1 MWADLAVSADV
12 PGETAPIERP
22 GRSRAIG
29 TSWEHRVTEAARQPE
44 RLAVPKRRLDAVS
57 QDIVLSPRVIDRLA
71 FDEYV
76 ALLRAEVENATKE
89 SELLARRAEAG
100 AIILEQLDRFI
111 DSNGETIEHAAE
123 VLAGID
129 ERMAASRKLL
139 DDVDRRATNLHK
151 ASQQAEQVIEARA
164 EAFEQR
170 LRSIVDA
177 AMDRF
182 EDTEDQLTARAASA
196 RRELLDRL
204 EQMRSR
210 GEATIA
216 RLDSKAGEL
225 SEEAEETVARAQSR
239 LDALREPVRQL
250 LGSIESKAA
259 ALAAG
264 SEEHAAR
271 LIAEAEAGAA
281 KIESAAAA
289 VEQRLDDLSLA
300 TTAATET
307 ERAVR
312 EAAGALGLESRELA
326 EAALAELKSEAASVV
341 EASASS
347 LEQAVALHQDA
358 IRSGV
363 EDART
368 AESSLRAASTSLT
381 KTAASDDVRR
391 VVELCGQ
398 IESLT
403 SQTDAARATLA
414 DAIVEGAER
423 IDGLAERGTRLGADA
438 RRESDRLE
446 SLMADLGAIGDDSLV
461 ERIASAVRAEVERE
475 TRDELEMA
483 TASLA
488 ALAERVRVLE
498 SNDATLKKPS
508 TRKSTAKKPAYK
520 AKTSTKATAAK
531 RATAKPAAK
540 STETKPTKSTKAHGA
555 RARSAPKPE
564 PEVKP
569 TTATEKSSEPS
580 SKPAA

>member
-29 TSWEHRVTEAARQPE
+29 TSWEHRVPEAARQPE

-239 LDALREPVRQL
+239 LDALREPVREL

-312 EAAGALGLESRELA
+312 EAAEALGLESRELA

-508 TRKSTAKKPAYK
+508 TRKSTAKKPASK

>member
-1 MWADLAVSADV
+1 MVSADV
-12 PGETAPIERP
+12 PGETASIERP

-29 TSWEHRVTEAARQPE
+29 TRWEHRVPEAARQPE
-44 RLAVPKRRLDAVS
+44 RLAEPKRRLDAAS

-76 ALLRAEVENATKE
+76 AMLRAEVENATKE

-111 DSNGETIEHAAE
+111 DSNGDTIEHAAE

-129 ERMAASRKLL
+129 ERMAASRTLL
-139 DDVDRRATNLHK
+139 DDVDRRARNLHK
-151 ASQQAEQVIEARA
+151 ASQQAEQVIQARA

-216 RLDSKAGEL
+216 RLQSKAGEL

-239 LDALREPVRQL
+239 LDALREPVREL

-281 KIESAAAA
+281 KIESAAVA

-307 ERAVR
+307 GQAVR
-312 EAAGALGLESRELA
+312 EAAEALGLESRELA
-326 EAALAELKSEAASVV
+326 KAALAELKSEAASVV
-341 EASASS
+341 EAGASS
-347 LEQAVALHQDA
+347 LGQAVSLHQDA

-363 EDART
+363 EDARN
-368 AESSLRAASTSLT
+368 AESSLRAASASLT
-381 KTAASDDVRR
+381 KAAASDDVRR

-403 SQTDAARATLA
+403 SQTEAARATLA

-423 IDGLAERGTRLGADA
+423 IDGLAERGTQLGADA
-438 RRESDRLE
+438 RRDSDRLE
-446 SLMADLGAIGDDSLV
+446 SLMADLAAIGDDVLV
-461 ERIASAVRAEVERE
+461 ERIATAVRSQVERE

-498 SNDATLKKPS
+498 SNDVTLKKPS
-508 TRKSTAKKPAYK
+508 TRKSTAKKPASK

-531 RATAKPAAK
+531 RATARPAAK
-540 STETKPTKSTKAHGA
+540 STETKPTRTRGGSTK
-555 RARSAPKPE
+555 SSPKPE

-569 TTATEKSSEPS
+569 TTATERASEPP

>member
-29 TSWEHRVTEAARQPE
+29 TSWEHRVPEAARQPE

-239 LDALREPVRQL
+239 LDALREPVREL

-312 EAAGALGLESRELA
+312 EAAEALGLESRGLA

-508 TRKSTAKKPAYK
+508 TRKSTAKKPASK